1 MSSDEKP
8 HAGGQAQL
16 FGELNGEDAGK
27 LELELERPSCDK
39 RAQSCRVHHIVPAV
53 HIDIWA

>member
-27 LELELERPSCDK
+27 LELERPSCDK

>member
-1 MSSDEKP
+1 MQE
-8 HAGGQAQL
+8 GRLRL

-27 LELELERPSCDK
+27 LELARPSCDM